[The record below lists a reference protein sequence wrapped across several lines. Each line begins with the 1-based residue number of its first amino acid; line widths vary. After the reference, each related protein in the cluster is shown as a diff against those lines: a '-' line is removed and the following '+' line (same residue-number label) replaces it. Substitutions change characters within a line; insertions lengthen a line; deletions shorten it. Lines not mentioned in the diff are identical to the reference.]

1 MALRSEEI
9 VIEKDEKHM
18 KENGVGLV
26 VPHNAREESRFHKT
40 QC

>member
-26 VPHNAREESRFHKT
+26 THNAREESRLHKM